1 MNKYDIKDNTS
12 YSLGM
17 SLTIEALKHKASFV
31 KQIILSEKA
40 HKNEQ
45 LDYLLSIND
54 DTETRI
60 FDYLDEFGRKS
71 SR

>member
-45 LDYLLSIND
+45 LDYLLDLCKKNNIEPIYD
-54 DTETRI
+54 DKTIE
-60 FDYLDEFGRKS
+60 
-71 SR
+71 